1 MKPQPEKAM
10 SVLLDISDSKIFFGV
25 LCDKN
30 PKNTTQAIDV
40 GVGSKKEWKLP
51 IYLFIS
57 FTIFD
62 VGFIP
67 CST

>member
-40 GVGSKKEWKLP
+40 GVG
-51 IYLFIS
+51 
-57 FTIFD
+57 
-62 VGFIP
+62 
-67 CST
+67 